1 MGSSVSSSSAPAS
14 AITSLSQLRIAGQ
27 PATDQQISFACN
39 NVDNQV
45 FNGGFEL
52 VDSNGDALGWN
63 FTTDETSV
71 MFFVDAE
78 DPTQHTP
85 DGNRDGQVVSDS
97 DNTSGRL
104 YQPLTLCPN
113 STYSFEAWTRQQD
126 FLSECIA
133 TFQIGMTA
141 IGTVM
146 PGTFWTNAMSD
157 PMNYTVGP
165 GEQDGAVDLSI
176 FVICSGEG
184 TSGVDRVIELDD
196 ISLVQL
202 MS

>member
-1 MGSSVSSSSAPAS
+1 MASSTSSSSAPAS
-14 AITSLSQLRIAGQ
+14 AITSLSELRIGGQ
-27 PATDQQISFACN
+27 PATDQQVSFACN
-39 NVDNQV
+39 NVGNQI

-52 VDSNGDALGWN
+52 VDYDGDALGWS
-63 FTTDETSV
+63 FTTDDTAV

-78 DPTQHTP
+78 DATQHTP
-85 DGNRDGQVVSDS
+85 NGNRDGQVVSDS
-97 DNTSGRL
+97 DTASGRL
-104 YQPLTLCPN
+104 YQSLTLCPN
-113 STYSFEAWTRQQD
+113 TTYSFEAWTRQQN
-126 FLSECIA
+126 FLTECIA
-133 TFQIGMTA
+133 TFQINMTA

-146 PGTFWTNAMSD
+146 PGTSWTNAMSD

-165 GEQDGAVDLSI
+165 GEQDGAVDLSV

-184 TSGVDRVIELDD
+184 ISDADRVIELDD

>member
-1 MGSSVSSSSAPAS
+1 MTSSTSSSSAPAS
-14 AITSLSQLRIAGQ
+14 AITSLEQLRIEGQ
-27 PATDQQISFACN
+27 PATEQQVSFACN
-39 NVDNQV
+39 NVGNQV

-63 FTTDETSV
+63 FTTDDTV
-71 MFFVDAE
+71 AMFFVDAE

-85 DGNRDGQVVSDS
+85 GGSRDGQVVSES
-97 DNTSGRL
+97 DIASGRL
-104 YQPLTLCPN
+104 YQSLTLCPN
-113 STYSFEAWTRQQD
+113 TTYSLEAWTRQQD

-133 TFQIGMTA
+133 TFQINMTA

-146 PGTFWTNAMSD
+146 PGTPWTNAMSY

-165 GEQDGAVDLSI
+165 GQQDGAVNLNV
-176 FVICSGEG
+176 FVICSGDG
-184 TSGVDRVIELDD
+184 TSDVDRVIELDD